1 MQKKWL
7 LEDLLEKCTVRIHTD
22 NSQGTGFFV
31 AEKLILTCSHV
42 VTNNSIENVLVSIFW
57 KETQKEYKA
66 RVKDQITDLNIDL
79 ALLEIIDDSFDENH
93 PCVYLGLERSISG
106 DSLASFGYPKNSICG
121 DTVTF
126 EYEGTSCPGNKEN
139 RNGLWLHKIKG
150 GEANYGLSG
159 APLLNTIT
167 EEVCGIIC
175 ISRGIGTDL
184 GARATPTEMIFKYI
198 SKLKENNQSFHEK
211 DRRWKSR
218 LLLQLEDLQP
228 KYSKVIYFAIALIS
242 RWLFCSCFWF
252 PFPLQYTID
261 LIYCC
266 LPFYDEKT
274 KRNHLGRINK
284 EIRRCLEGLE
294 DFKTTKNSSLLS
306 KLIHEGFKLWL
317 YMLTIETLGKN
328 EPNTK
333 VSKILESLNSNNNI
347 VQANLNQE
355 LRKGKTLNHQYFK
368 LVKYLQ
374 KLIKSIDPNKLQKDY
389 QIFVNIFDEIYDNIK
404 QQLSPKKILDNL
416 KNSIKKNEEKI
427 SKKRSRLLN
436 QIKEIL
442 EYFINFYDEKSFN
455 QPIVQ
460 DNLIPTPGTPTP
472 TPTPATPSRKE
483 IIVSP
488 IIKYDED
495 QIQLDKEVTKN
506 IREENQR
513 LNTQINELNELL
525 IKLDKLDID
534 RKEDIKNLREENAI
548 LKSQINKLEDKI
560 KSDNPALSTTER
572 IDDLPDN
579 STNQILDVTRR
590 ETSNNQIDDKSSLVD
605 WQMLADG
612 CANRST
618 IKELDNLPDSSTN
631 PIIAH
636 YCSQEDNIPM
646 HDPIIIINCSQ
657 KIVTCSQEDNIPR
670 NNSIEQKNNQQQKNQ
685 QSQGC

>member
-1 MQKKWL
+1 MQEKWL

-22 NSQGTGFFV
+22 SSHGTGFFV
-31 AEKLILTCSHV
+31 AEKLILTCYHV
-42 VTNNSIENVLVSIFW
+42 VEKSNGISIFW
-57 KETQKEYKA
+57 KETQKKYEA
-66 RVKDQITDLNIDL
+66 IVKYQIEDYNIDL

-93 PCVYLGLERSISG
+93 PCVYLGPERSMPG
-106 DSLASFGYPKNSICG
+106 DSLASFGYPENSSCG

-126 EYEGTSCPGNKEN
+126 KYEGTSNPGKEN
-139 RNGLWLHKIKG
+139 RDQHWLHKIKG

-167 EEVCGIIC
+167 EKVCGIIC
-175 ISRGIGTDL
+175 ISRGPGTDL
-184 GARATPTEMIFKYI
+184 GARATPTAIIFKNF
-198 SKLKENNQSFHEK
+198 SELEGNNQSFHEK

-242 RWLFCSCFWF
+242 RCLFCSCFWF

-306 KLIHEGFKLWL
+306 KLIYEEFKLWL

-328 EPNTK
+328 ESNTK
-333 VSKILESLNSNNNI
+333 FKVSEILESLNSNNNI

-355 LRKGKTLNHQYFK
+355 LRKGKTLNHQYLK

-374 KLIKSIDPNKLQKDY
+374 NLIKSIDPNNLQKDY
-389 QIFVNIFDEIYDNIK
+389 QIFVNIFNEISENIN
-404 QQLSPKKILDNL
+404 QQLLPKKILENL
-416 KNSIKKNEEKI
+416 NNSIKKNA
-427 SKKRSRLLN
+427 KKLSTKRFILLN

-442 EYFINFYDEKSFN
+442 EYCINFYEKKSFN
-455 QPIVQ
+455 KPIVQ

-472 TPTPATPSRKE
+472 TPTPATPSGKE
-483 IIVSP
+483 IIDSP
-488 IIKYDED
+488 IIKYYED

-506 IREENQR
+506 LREENQR
-513 LNTQINELNELL
+513 LNSQINELSEVL
-525 IKLDKLDID
+525 IKRDQLDID
-534 RKEDIKNLREENAI
+534 KKEDIKNIREENEI

-590 ETSNNQIDDKSSLVD
+590 ETSSNQIDDKISRLKTFGE
-605 WQMLADG
+605 LAE
-612 CANRST
+612 
-618 IKELDNLPDSSTN
+618 ELDNLPDSSTD
-631 PIIAH
+631 PIIEN
-636 YCSQEDNIPM
+636 YCFQDDKIPSNDFIVNCSKKIVNYSQEDNIP
-646 HDPIIIINCSQ
+646 S
-657 KIVTCSQEDNIPR
+657 
-670 NNSIEQKNNQQQKNQ
+670 NNSIEQKNNQQQKKQ
-685 QSQGC
+685 QRQGC